1 MPNFCGQ
8 FAICVVFDGH
18 SMSLEYD
25 HVDILG
31 RESLY
36 KSLSKS
42 GNPKIETL
50 AALLDVMG
58 LRLGVEAKPAKS

>member
-1 MPNFCGQ
+1 
-8 FAICVVFDGH
+8 
-18 SMSLEYD
+18 MSLEYD